1 MAEKNLPSS
10 RKNHSGVPLFPGPL
24 FKAVMER
31 ICSCWKTHGQGVR
44 DGQSHGLDVEMSLG
58 HAGAAIA
65 YRSFLLRGTQFP
77 ESLMKFNLKRRSSTK
92 KAKNHES
99 TVMNPVEMAKE
110 HFLVA
115 AKAGSALGLKW
126 LPRLEE
132 EEKRLLTERSSKDLY
147 QAKLI
152 HLKLDIC
159 DTSGIPYYLMFDQR
173 PINIL
178 H

>member
-1 MAEKNLPSS
+1 MGDPDAQCELGCHLRVENDYVQSEQQAFYYL
-10 RKNHSGVPLFPGPL
+10 G
-24 FKAVMER
+24 KA
-31 ICSCWKTHGQGVR
+31 IDQ
-44 DGQSHGLDVEMSLG
+44 G

-65 YRSFLLRGTQFP
+65 YRSFLLRGAQFP

-132 EEKRLLTERSSKDLY
+132 VEKRLLTERSSKDLY